1 MFLEMQLIV
10 INPQPDAIDD
20 EQLLNVVTLLAEMI
34 DQMAEEMGTMYELL
48 LFISNV
54 RVGILVE
61 DEPTEPSVTTS

>member
-1 MFLEMQLIV
+1 
-10 INPQPDAIDD
+10 
-20 EQLLNVVTLLAEMI
+20 VTLLAEMT

-61 DEPTEPSVTTS
+61 DEPREPSVTTS